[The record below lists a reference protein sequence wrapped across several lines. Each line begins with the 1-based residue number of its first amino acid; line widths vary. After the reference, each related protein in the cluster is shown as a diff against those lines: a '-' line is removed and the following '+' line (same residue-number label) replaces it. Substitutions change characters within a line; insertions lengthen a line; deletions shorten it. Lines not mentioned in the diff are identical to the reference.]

1 VATVRLAITPRQ
13 YSAEQGRWL
22 DGATTFLD
30 GQIWDN
36 PAVNLAESLHKGD
49 RVLVVGRWVTR
60 VYTPAQGPTPGSSSA
75 ASTW

>member
-1 VATVRLAITPRQ
+1 VSTEDTSSKPTTPRD
-13 YSAEQGRWL
+13 S
-22 DGATTFLD
+22 
-30 GQIWDN
+30 
-36 PAVNLAESLHKGD
+36 VHKKGD